1 MSIRFLSP
9 HNVAHG
15 ANAISNCRE
24 ARVTNRLSDV
34 RRLVGDAEAYATR
47 IVGFQPAG
55 EVTIVTEDVAQALS
69 IAPGTSATLSFDV
82 KAADG
87 ASDKTV
93 TAVNAVYLGPV
104 EDLGD
109 ARSGAGVATMQ
120 FVCHS
125 ADGSTN
131 PISIA

>member
-1 MSIRFLSP
+1 MSIRFLNP

-15 ANAISNCRE
+15 VNTISACRE
-24 ARVTNRLSDV
+24 ARVSNRMSDV
-34 RRLVGDAEAYATR
+34 RRLGGDGEAYATSV
-47 IVGFQPAG
+47 VGFQPAA

-69 IAPGTSATLSFDV
+69 IAPGTKTTLSFDV

-87 ASDKTV
+87 GDDKTI
-93 TAVNAVYLGPV
+93 TAANAVYLGPA

-109 ARSGAGVATMQ
+109 AKSGPGVATMQ

-125 ADGSTN
+125 SDGSTN